1 MYLEKEEMKFAALYA
16 IRQFKVPMQEH
27 ILYEIF
33 TWDKAIME
41 YFDLS
46 GVLMELLEDK
56 YITKKFYRN
65 EEALALTDSGEAA
78 YLYFK
83 NRVPYSIRERVD
95 SAIGRLKYDQ
105 LADPSMVSAEVMPA
119 AEEQYMAKCSITE
132 DRVPLMELS
141 LTMGRKFQAQKVADY
156 FKEHAQEIYEGI
168 LKLCTE
174 DE

>member
-16 IRQFKVPMQEH
+16 IRQFKAPMQENV
-27 ILYEIF
+27 LYEIF
-33 TWDKAIME
+33 TWDKEIME

-78 YLYFK
+78 YNYFK
-83 NRVPYSIRERVD
+83 NRVPYSVRERID

-105 LADPSMVSAEVMPA
+105 LADPSLVSAEVLLA
-119 AEEQYMAKCSITE
+119 AEDQYMAKCSITE

-141 LTMGRKFQAQKVADY
+141 LTMGRKFEAQKVADY
-156 FKEHAQEIYEGI
+156 FKEHAQEIYEGV

-174 DE
+174 EE

>member
-16 IRQFKVPMQEH
+16 IRQFKAPMQENV
-27 ILYEIF
+27 LYEIF
-33 TWDKAIME
+33 TWDKEIME

-56 YITKKFYRN
+56 YIVKKFYRN
-65 EEALALTDSGEAA
+65 EEALALTESGEAA

-83 NRVPYSIRERVD
+83 NRVPYSVRERID

-105 LADPSMVSAEVMPA
+105 LADPSLVSAEVLLA
-119 AEEQYMAKCSITE
+119 AEDQYMARCTITE
-132 DRVPLMELS
+132 DRVQLMELS
-141 LTMGRKFQAQKVADY
+141 LTMGRKVQAQKVADY

-174 DE
+174 EE

>member
-16 IRQFKVPMQEH
+16 IRQFKVPMQEN

-141 LTMGRKFQAQKVADY
+141 LTMGRKFEAQKVADY
-156 FKEHAQEIYEGI
+156 FREHAQEIYEGI

-174 DE
+174 EK